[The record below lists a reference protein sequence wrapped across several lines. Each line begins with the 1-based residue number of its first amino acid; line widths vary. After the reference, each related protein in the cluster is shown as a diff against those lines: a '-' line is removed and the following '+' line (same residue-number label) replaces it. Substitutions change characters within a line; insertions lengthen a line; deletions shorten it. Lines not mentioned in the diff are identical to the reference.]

1 MTSISPGLI
10 DVAESLVWSPSRLG
24 SGGEHAEH
32 GREAEQDESAVAA
45 GFRAAY
51 LFDITTHGQP
61 LPDIGSVNGDG
72 LVRSTAFLV

>member
-1 MTSISPGLI
+1 VTSISPGLI
-10 DVAESLVWSPSRLG
+10 DVAESFVWSLGRLG
-24 SGGEHAEH
+24 CGGEHAEH
-32 GREAEQDESAVAA
+32 GQEAEQDESAVAV

-51 LFDITTHGQP
+51 VCDITRDGQP